1 MPSSLVKNALA
12 GSKYQNGAAPAQAP
26 QSQNAPEQ
34 QQYAPAPQATY
45 NPAPQ
50 PAPQQP
56 QYQQPAGNF
65 APAGPGMSTSDDELL
80 RIAAQL
86 DVCIKII
93 GCGGGGCNTINR
105 CVDAGIQGAQLCAIN
120 TDAKHLLTVRAPRKI
135 LIGKSR
141 TRGLGAGAKPEV
153 GEESARE
160 NDMEIRDF
168 LTNANIVFVTAGMGG
183 GTGTGSAHYVAN
195 IAKSQIRALTIGV
208 VTMPFKAEGTV
219 RMENALAGLNKLR
232 QVCDTTIVIPND
244 KLLELVPKLP
254 VDAAFKVADEVL
266 MQTIKGLTE
275 IITKPGLV
283 NLDYADIMTVM
294 NEGGV
299 AFVGI
304 GEANTESDDRV
315 KAAVHE
321 ALTSPMLGEV
331 DLKEARGALIRVV
344 GGPDMTVGEAQKAA
358 EIVTGSVSPR
368 ARIIWGCSID
378 PELEGTIK
386 ILLIVTG
393 AKSAYLMSSRGPTQ
407 QVPGQPMGQRP
418 GQQQQQY
425 QQRPQPQYQQP
436 RGNDDDLDFVR

>member
-1 MPSSLVKNALA
+1 MPSSLVKEALA
-12 GSKYQNGAAPAQAP
+12 NAGIKQPANGSVGNQQAAPAQP
-26 QSQNAPEQ
+26 V
-34 QQYAPAPQATY
+34 
-45 NPAPQ
+45 
-50 PAPQQP
+50 
-56 QYQQPAGNF
+56 YQQPAP
-65 APAGPGMSTSDDELL
+65 APAVSATDEELL

-105 CVDAGIQGAQLCAIN
+105 CVDAGISGAQLCAIN
-120 TDAKHLLTVRAPRKI
+120 TDAKHLLTIRAPKKI
-135 LIGKSR
+135 LIGKSK
-141 TRGLGAGAKPEV
+141 TRGLGAGARPEV

-160 NDMEIRDF
+160 NDSEIRDF
-168 LTNANIVFVTAGMGG
+168 LNGANIVFVTAGMGG
-183 GTGTGSAHYVAN
+183 GTGTGSAHYVAG
-195 IAKSQIRALTIGV
+195 IAKEQIRALTLGI
-208 VTMPFKAEGTV
+208 VTLPFKAEGTV

-232 QVCDTTIVIPND
+232 QVCDTTIVVPND

-304 GEANTESDDRV
+304 GEANRDSDNRV
-315 KAAVHE
+315 KDAVHE
-321 ALTSPMLGEV
+321 ALSSPMLGEI
-331 DLKEARGALIRVV
+331 DLKAAKGALIRVV
-344 GGPDMTVGEAQKAA
+344 GGPDMTVGEAQMAA
-358 EIVTGSVSPR
+358 EIVTQSVSER

-393 AKSAYLMSSRGPTQ
+393 AKSKYMLDARGQGGMNTQ
-407 QVPGQPMGQRP
+407 AAPRAAPQYAPNPAP
-418 GQQQQQY
+418 QQY
-425 QQRPQPQYQQP
+425 QQTRQ
-436 RGNDDDLDFVR
+436 RNDDDIDFVR

>member
-1 MPSSLVKNALA
+1 MPSSLVKEALA
-12 GSKYQNGAAPAQAP
+12 NAGIQQPANANTGNEKAAPAV
-26 QSQNAPEQ
+26 
-34 QQYAPAPQATY
+34 PANQPTPVPVPAVSAT
-45 NPAPQ
+45 
-50 PAPQQP
+50 
-56 QYQQPAGNF
+56 
-65 APAGPGMSTSDDELL
+65 DEELL

-105 CVDAGIQGAQLCAIN
+105 CVDAGISGAQLCAIN
-120 TDAKHLLTVRAPRKI
+120 TDAKHLLTIRAPKKI
-135 LIGKSR
+135 LIGKSK
-141 TRGLGAGAKPEV
+141 TRGLGAGARPEV

-160 NDMEIRDF
+160 NDGEIRDF
-168 LTNANIVFVTAGMGG
+168 LNGANIVFVTAGMGG
-183 GTGTGSAHYVAN
+183 GTGTGSAHYVAG
-195 IAKSQIRALTIGV
+195 IAKEQIRALTLGV
-208 VTMPFKAEGTV
+208 VTIPFKAEGTV
-219 RMENALAGLNKLR
+219 RMENALAGLDKLR
-232 QVCDTTIVIPND
+232 QACDTTIVVPND
-244 KLLELVPKLP
+244 KLLEMVPKLP
-254 VDAAFKVADEVL
+254 IEAAFKVADEVL

-283 NLDYADIMTVM
+283 NLDYADIQTVM

-304 GEANTESDDRV
+304 GEANTDADDRV

-331 DLKEARGALIRVV
+331 DLRQAKGALIRVV

-358 EIVTGSVSPR
+358 EIVTQSVSER

-393 AKSAYLMSSRGPTQ
+393 AKSKYMLDARGTGGMNTQ
-407 QVPGQPMGQRP
+407 AAPRAAP
-418 GQQQQQY
+418 QY
-425 QQRPQPQYQQP
+425 APNPAPQQYQQP
-436 RGNDDDLDFVR
+436 RQQRNDDDIDFVR